1 MKFIVAEERSDARG
15 REDSR
20 TGFWVGILLLVF
32 IGLGIF
38 VAFKLAASLIGV

>member
-1 MKFIVAEERSDARG
+1 MKFSVAEVRSDTRG
-15 REDSR
+15 REASR
-20 TGFWVGILLLVF
+20 TGFWAGILLLVF